1 MLYVN
6 IGGLV
11 FVDLISHKDDSD
23 VILVW
28 LILSL
33 TAVKSESGSF
43 FYLRQS
49 FLSIYHKPLFF
60 LCVISTFSVAQTNVY
75 ITWLSILKYY

>member
-1 MLYVN
+1 MS
-6 IGGLV
+6 ILV
-11 FVDLISHKDDSD
+11 HLFFVDLISCEDDSD

-33 TAVKSESGSF
+33 SAVKSESGLLF
-43 FYLRQS
+43 DLRQS
-49 FLSIYHKPLFF
+49 LLSIYHKTTFF
-60 LCVISTFSVAQTNVY
+60 FCGLSTLSLAQTNVY